1 MSEPAPTPLARRLAA
16 RFGLDP
22 EGLRSLGAFES
33 EVVAG
38 DGPHGPTVVKVVAPD
53 HRTRAQVEAEVAWVR
68 ALHHAGVPVAE
79 PLASRSGAWTEVEGE
94 EEGAPPHVGVAFR
107 RAAGRVT
114 GPEDW
119 TDARVE
125 AWGELLG
132 RLQAH
137 ARAWTAPG
145 PRRPRWREQ
154 SYLRR
159 AEAAMG
165 HDASFLAAVQELR
178 ERAAVLP
185 RDAPGAG
192 LIHADLHHGNLL
204 LDGESWTAI
213 DFDDAVVGPFAFDL
227 AMPLYYAVEA
237 RLAAAREEDARD
249 AAAERFLGP
258 FLTGFRRH
266 APDPEGGAEAV
277 ATSLAVRQAELAIV
291 LRVKLDPA
299 RWTER
304 QARVAAALRDGVVAE
319 RAIVPFATLAR
330 HLG

>member
-1 MSEPAPTPLARRLAA
+1 
-16 RFGLDP
+16 
-22 EGLRSLGAFES
+22 
-33 EVVAG
+33 
-38 DGPHGPTVVKVVAPD
+38 
-53 HRTRAQVEAEVAWVR
+53 
-68 ALHHAGVPVAE
+68 VPVAE
-79 PLASRSGAWTEVEGE
+79 PLPSRSGAWTEVEAKVEAEVEAEVQAGGGAE
-94 EEGAPPHVGVAFR
+94 ETGAPPYVGVAFR
-107 RAAGRVT
+107 RAPGRVT
-114 GPEDW
+114 GPGDW

-132 RLQAH
+132 RLHAH
-137 ARAWTAPG
+137 ARAWTGPV

-154 SYLRR
+154 SYLGC
-159 AEAAMG
+159 AEEAMG
-165 HDASFLAAVQELR
+165 DDAPFLSAVEELR
-178 ERAAVLP
+178 ERAAALP
-185 RDAPGAG
+185 HDAPGAG
-192 LIHADLHHGNLL
+192 PIHADLHHGNLL

-213 DFDDAVVGPFAFDL
+213 DFDDAVVGPYAFDV

-237 RLAAAREEDARD
+237 RLAAARGDGACAEDARAEAARD

-304 QARVAAALRDGVVAE
+304 QARVAAALRDGVVAG
-319 RAIVPFATLAR
+319 RAIVPAATLSR